1 MNLKDKN
8 LYYIGGV
15 VRDEILGAPGFD
27 VDLTYNGNAVEFA
40 KNLPDAEIV
49 QINEPFGTVRIKL
62 KSPHPASLDSLAIN
76 GYGSTFHPPLASRSP
91 SRKEQYI
98 DIASTRSETY
108 PHKGHLPVVDKIG
121 CSLKE
126 DVLRRDFTINAM
138 AKSTL
143 TGEIIDYT
151 NGLEDI
157 KNKILRV
164 LHDNSFI
171 DDPTRILRMLKFAV
185 RFGFEP
191 DSHTKKLQDD
201 YLANINYDM
210 SYKRLKKELIE
221 TFNLNKWSAFERFVE
236 QGIYKL
242 VSPHNFEL
250 PKYNFSPLINKFAPD
265 NCWIIYIGLLPDISN
280 LPLTKTE
287 KQIVDEFRKLEKLC
301 PPLEGGPK
309 SLISRWGNDFE
320 IYKTFKNIP
329 PESVIMYS
337 TINREIVEK
346 YLNKLKD
353 VEISIDGN
361 DLKTLGIEP
370 SPKYQ
375 ECFDYILKHK
385 IENPN
390 LTKDYEIKLAKDF
403 FKAY

>member
-1 MNLKDKN
+1 MELKDKN

-15 VRDEILGAPGFD
+15 VRDEILALPSFD
-27 VDLTYNGNAVEFA
+27 VDLTYNGNAIEFA
-40 KNLPDAEIV
+40 KNIVGAEIV
-49 QINEPFGTVRIKL
+49 QINEPFGTARIKL
-62 KSPHPASLDSLAIN
+62 KN
-76 GYGSTFHPPLASRSP
+76 STPPNLP
-91 SRKEQYI
+91 SKGEENTSQEI

-108 PHKGHLPVVDKIG
+108 PQKGHLPIVDKIG

-126 DVLRRDFTINAM
+126 DVLRRDFTINAL

-151 NGLEDI
+151 GGLDDI
-157 KNKILRV
+157 KTKTLRV

-191 DSHTKKLQDD
+191 DKHTQKLQQD
-201 YLANINYDM
+201 YLNNINYDM

-221 TFNLNKWSAFERFVE
+221 TFNLNKWCAFEKFVQ

-242 VSPHNFEL
+242 VSSQNFEL
-250 PKYNFSPLINKFAPD
+250 PKYDFSPLIEQFAPE
-265 NCWIIYIGLLPDISN
+265 NIWICYIGLLPDISN

-287 KQIVDEFRKLEKLC
+287 KQIVQEFKKLKNDKLFRHSERRKGDSSGYALAMTDSE
-301 PPLEGGPK
+301 E
-309 SLISRWGNDFE
+309 SHIENFE

-329 PESVIMYS
+329 LESIIMYS
-337 TINREIVEK
+337 TINHIVVEK
-346 YLNKLKD
+346 YLNELKD
-353 VEISIDGN
+353 IDISLDGN
-361 DLKTLGIEP
+361 DLKNLGIEP

-375 ECFDYILKHK
+375 QCFDYILKKK
-385 IENPN
+385 IQNPN
-390 LTKDYEIKLAKDF
+390 LTKDDEINLAKKF
-403 FKAY
+403 FEKI

>member
-15 VRDEILGAPGFD
+15 VRDEILGTPSFD
-27 VDLTYNGNAVEFA
+27 IDLTYNGNAIEFA

-49 QINEPFGTVRIKL
+49 QINEPFGTIRIKL
-62 KSPHPASLDSLAIN
+62 KSPYP
-76 GYGSTFHPPLASRSP
+76 TSP
-91 SRKEQYI
+91 SGEEQYI
-98 DIASTRSETY
+98 DIASTRSEIY
-108 PHKGHLPVVDKIG
+108 PQKGHLPVVDKIG

-126 DVLRRDFTINAM
+126 DVMRRDFTINAM

-151 NGLEDI
+151 GGLQDI
-157 KNKILRV
+157 KTKTLRV

-221 TFNLNKWSAFERFVE
+221 TFNLNKWNAFERFVK

-242 VSPHNFEL
+242 VSPQDFEL
-250 PKYNFSPLINKFAPD
+250 PKYDFSPLVEQFSPD
-265 NCWIIYIGLLPDISN
+265 NCWIIYIGRLPDISN

-287 KQIVDEFRKLEKLC
+287 KQIVDEFNKLKC
-301 PPLEGGPK
+301 AK
-309 SLISRWGNDFE
+309 FNNNFE
-320 IYKTFKNIP
+320 IYKIFKNIP
-329 PESVIMYS
+329 IESVIMYS
-337 TINREIVEK
+337 TVNREIVEK
-346 YLNKLKD
+346 YLNELKD
-353 VEISIDGN
+353 IEISIDGN

-375 ECFDYILKHK
+375 ECFDFVLNEK
-385 IENPN
+385 IKNPN
-390 LTKDYEIKLAKDF
+390 LTKKDEMEFAKEF
-403 FKAY
+403 FNI